1 MSSNVSLLVGGSGG
15 ACSRF
20 APIYPSRRPA
30 GATVEPPQARRHA
43 LIRQPPLLTAVEE
56 QASASSHPLGPFNGL

>member
-1 MSSNVSLLVGGSGG
+1 MEQMSSNVSLLVGGSGG

-30 GATVEPPQARRHA
+30 DATVEVKLKAC
-43 LIRQPPLLTAVEE
+43 
-56 QASASSHPLGPFNGL
+56 

>member
-30 GATVEPPQARRHA
+30 GATVESGARRHN
-43 LIRQPPLLTAVEE
+43 RGSDNHSNSPVPSCHAVVEMGAVSTE
-56 QASASSHPLGPFNGL
+56 TT